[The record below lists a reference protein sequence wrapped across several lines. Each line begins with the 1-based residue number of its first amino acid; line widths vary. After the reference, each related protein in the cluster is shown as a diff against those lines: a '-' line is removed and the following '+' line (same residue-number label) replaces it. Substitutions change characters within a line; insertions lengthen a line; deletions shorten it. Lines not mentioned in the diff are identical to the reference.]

1 MTAEQI
7 VTRELAKATR
17 TDYGKRHATA
27 WNANTAGIPSLIL
40 SLGGYADKHSAR
52 NGAKV
57 GTDGVLGRYW
67 RDGARAVLG
76 LLNGELGNL
85 DGALTERTLRA
96 IAEHNGVNLDE

>member
-40 SLGGYADKHSAR
+40 SLGGYADKHNRYSR
-52 NGAKV
+52 R
-57 GTDGVLGRYW
+57 GTPVYNR
-67 RDGARAVLG
+67 RR
-76 LLNGELGNL
+76 
-85 DGALTERTLRA
+85 R
-96 IAEHNGVNLDE
+96 